1 MSGKLARTPLVAFF
15 NRPMIKTILIIVLV
29 ISLLILVGFFLLGH
43 MSKNE
48 KPPGLL
54 SGHLSPCPNSP
65 NCVVSE
71 VIEDD
76 SHYISPVRYP
86 ATMAEDSMDL
96 VKQVIQEI
104 GGEITVEEEMY
115 MAAIFTSTFFGF
127 VDDLECRF
135 DKTNHTIHLRSASR
149 VGHSDFG
156 ENRKRVELI
165 STLFHQRIKTAAPAI
180 LPPTTIPKGQL

>member
-1 MSGKLARTPLVAFF
+1 
-15 NRPMIKTILIIVLV
+15 MIKTILIIIVV
-29 ISLLILVGFFLLGH
+29 ISLLVLAGFLLLGH

-54 SGHLSPCPNSP
+54 SGRLSPCPDSP

-71 VIEDD
+71 MIDDD
-76 SHYISPVRYP
+76 SHFISPVRYP

-104 GGEITVEEEMY
+104 GGVITIEEEVY
-115 MAAIFTSTFFGF
+115 IAAIFTSKFFGF
-127 VDDLECRF
+127 VDDLECRI
-135 DKTNHTIHLRSASR
+135 DQTNHAIHLRSASR

-156 ENRKRVELI
+156 ANRKRVERI
-165 STLFHQRIKTAAPAI
+165 STLFQQKINTTAPTT
-180 LPPTTIPKGQL
+180 LPPSTNPTGEP